1 MLGEITFICYIL
13 NSYDK
18 RLLNMSIIISISNIY
33 NIKLITE
40 IIGKMIKI
48 NRSNIS
54 KLTYFF
60 LICIL
65 H

>member
-18 RLLNMSIIISISNIY
+18 RFLNMSIIISISNIY